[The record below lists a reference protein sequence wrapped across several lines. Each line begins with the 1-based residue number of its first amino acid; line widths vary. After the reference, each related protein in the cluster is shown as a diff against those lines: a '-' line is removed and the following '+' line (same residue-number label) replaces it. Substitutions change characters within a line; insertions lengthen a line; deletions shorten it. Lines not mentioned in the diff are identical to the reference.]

1 MRHPVSSLSPI
12 KNDEMT
18 IQLIL
23 KMLWSI
29 TVLACRL
36 LPQIDRMERKQQ
48 TPEGEGPMNCP
59 KCRGLMYSERVS
71 DFSLTF
77 YAWKCVNCG
86 ALIDQTILANQYK
99 RKRTP
104 IARLAAAGGKKS

>member
-1 MRHPVSSLSPI
+1 MYAI
-12 KNDEMT
+12 KNNDMT

-23 KMLWSI
+23 KRLWSI
-29 TVLACRL
+29 AVLAYRL
-36 LPQIDRMERKQQ
+36 LLQMITMERKQQ
-48 TPEGEGPMNCP
+48 TPEAEGPMNCP
-59 KCRGLMYSERVS
+59 KCHGLMYSERVS

-104 IARLAAAGGKKS
+104 FARLTAAGGKKS

>member
-1 MRHPVSSLSPI
+1 
-12 KNDEMT
+12 
-18 IQLIL
+18 
-23 KMLWSI
+23 
-29 TVLACRL
+29 
-36 LPQIDRMERKQQ
+36 
-48 TPEGEGPMNCP
+48 MNCP

-104 IARLAAAGGKKS
+104 VARLTSALGHGKKS